1 MHKNKFDNT
10 EIKEAKKRFNELR
23 DNFLGSIIKNVRKKF
38 YKTKKKKSELEKILN
53 KFKKYY
59 DYDDLDYKGIRDIEN
74 LFDEITE
81 DYYKP
86 IRTNNTDFND
96 SCKEYER
103 KGDKYK
109 NLSPEE
115 YFDKIRPYL

>member
-1 MHKNKFDNT
+1 MLEKNFTKQ
-10 EIKEAKKRFNELR
+10 
-23 DNFLGSIIKNVRKKF
+23 
-38 YKTKKKKSELEKILN
+38 KKKKSELEKILN

-86 IRTNNTDFND
+86 IRSNNSDFND
-96 SCKEYER
+96 NCKEYGR